1 MKIVSLKATAAIAL
15 FVSAAAHSGIAVG
28 HGVNGSLGQKA
39 SATDVYQVTC
49 SDEEGGTTPSYR
61 LMARVRDN
69 KPKRRPL
76 VRVWTIKDGTTT
88 KATDTNGDGNARY
101 SAETHNENGGGVYVM
116 KVTKSN
122 KLRKFRRGKENYSVQ
137 FHCEGPPS
145 SGFIHT
151 GTDIIRTQNQ

>member
-1 MKIVSLKATAAIAL
+1 MKIVSLKAPAAIAL

-28 HGVNGSLGQKA
+28 HGVNGSLGEKR

-49 SDEEGGTTPSYR
+49 SDEEGGTTPSHH
-61 LMARVRDN
+61 LMTKVRDER
-69 KPKRRPL
+69 PKRRPR
-76 VRVWTIKDGTTT
+76 VSVWTIKDGTTT
-88 KATDTNGDGNARY
+88 QTTDTNGDGNRRY
-101 SAETHNENGGGVYVM
+101 SAEAHNDNGNGVYVM

-122 KLRKFRRGKENYSVQ
+122 KVRKFRRGEEIYSVQ

-151 GTDIIRTQNQ
+151 GSDIIRTQNQ